1 MDKKRWNLANLMLA
15 GSIAISATPAL
26 AQTVLNERQISLGL
40 AREAASAAINQ
51 CRKDGYQV
59 SVTVVD
65 RSGQVKVTMR
75 DDGSSVATP
84 DNSRRKAFTALNFGT
99 STTAVAN
106 LVASNPSLAALRDF
120 TDVLLLGGGLPIRA
134 GNEVIGGIGVS
145 GAPTGASDEVCARAG
160 IAKISN

>member
-1 MDKKRWNLANLMLA
+1 MLTV
-15 GSIAISATPAL
+15 SVAISATPAV
-26 AQTVLNERQISLGL
+26 AQTVLIERQVSLGL
-40 AREAASAAINQ
+40 AREAASAAISQ
-51 CRKDGYQV
+51 CRKDGFRV

-65 RSGQVKVTMR
+65 RAGQVKVTMR

-84 DNSRRKAFTALNFGT
+84 DNSRRKAFTALNFGA